1 MINANDALHEHT
13 CSDNFYKYNFGL
25 VISEGTLSMAQTFS
39 CFWWIDIIASYQGK
53 LSKPESFQVWIL
65 KRTGSSAVV
74 TCTDGNDK
82 QLISQ
87 RIPFTDFEP
96 DVDTLWVEG
105 DGEEGNMV
113 CILPS
118 EH

>member
-1 MINANDALHEHT
+1 MINANDALREHT
-13 CSDNFYKYNFGL
+13 SSENFYKYNFGL
-25 VISEGTLSMAQTFS
+25 IITEGAKSMADTYGVY
-39 CFWWIDIIASYQGK
+39 WWLDIIASYQPK
-53 LSKPESFQVWIL
+53 LKNEEFQVWTL

-87 RIPFTDFEP
+87 RIPFTDFGP
-96 DVDTLWVEG
+96 DVAVLWVEG
-105 DGEEGNMV
+105 NVETNLI
-113 CILPS
+113 CLLPS

>member
-1 MINANDALHEHT
+1 MINANDSLRAHT
-13 CSDNFYKYNFGL
+13 CSGNFYKYNFGL
-25 VISEGTLSMAQTFS
+25 IISEGSKAMADTYGAY
-39 CFWWIDIIASYQGK
+39 WWIDIIASYQGK
-53 LSKPESFQVWIL
+53 LSKNEPFQVWTL
-65 KRTGSSAVV
+65 KRTGNSAVV

-87 RIPFTDFEP
+87 RVAFTDFEP
-96 DVDTLWVEG
+96 DIACLWVEG
-105 DGEEGNMV
+105 NGEGNMV